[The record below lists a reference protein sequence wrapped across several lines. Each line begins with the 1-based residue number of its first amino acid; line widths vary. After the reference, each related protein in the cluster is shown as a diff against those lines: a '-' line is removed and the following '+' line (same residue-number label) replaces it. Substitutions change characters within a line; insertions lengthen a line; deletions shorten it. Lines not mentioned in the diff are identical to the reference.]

1 MDPLLHEEQLGT
13 AKRVATWYLESMTQS
28 SVIYRAAKLEAVD
41 SEEGSH
47 RAGVHDS
54 TLKGTHGSHRVS
66 RCMTKPQLLYTGQPQ
81 GTLIH
86 SAFRNTWSSMRLG

>member
-1 MDPLLHEEQLGT
+1 MESWLIPLLHEEQLGT

-28 SVIYRAAKLEAVD
+28 SVIYRAAKVEAMD

-54 TLKGTHGSHRVS
+54 TLKATQGSHRV
-66 RCMTKPQLLYTGQPQ
+66 
-81 GTLIH
+81 
-86 SAFRNTWSSMRLG
+86 